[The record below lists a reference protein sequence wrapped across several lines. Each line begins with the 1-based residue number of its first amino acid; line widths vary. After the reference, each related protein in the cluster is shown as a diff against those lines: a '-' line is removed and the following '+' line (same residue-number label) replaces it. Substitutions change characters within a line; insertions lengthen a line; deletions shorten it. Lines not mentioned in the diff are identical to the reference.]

1 MSREGPG
8 SGDSAWHNLARDNLD
23 WDNLDWERATAS
35 AFQSLIGYR
44 LVLWERDRAVI
55 EYDMDPAH
63 LNRSGLLHGGVIAT
77 LLDTASGYAGCWCPV
92 PGRIRRTLTLSL
104 TTNFL
109 APVQHGRV
117 RVEGRRTGG
126 GRTVFFTT
134 AEAHDDE
141 GRVVAT
147 AAGTFRYLP
156 GSGDEQGALR

>member
-1 MSREGPG
+1 MSREGVGAGAGGPG
-8 SGDSAWHNLARDNLD
+8 AENPDL
-23 WDNLDWERATAS
+23 DNLDWERVRAS

-44 LVLWERDRAVI
+44 LVLWERDRAVV
-55 EYDMDPAH
+55 EYDVDPAH

-77 LLDTASGYAGCWCPV
+77 LLDTASGYAGCYTPV

-104 TTNFL
+104 TTNYL
-109 APVQHGRV
+109 APVRSGRV

-134 AEAHDDE
+134 AEAHDGA
-141 GRVVAT
+141 GRIVAT

-156 GSGDEQGALR
+156 GSGEEQGTPR